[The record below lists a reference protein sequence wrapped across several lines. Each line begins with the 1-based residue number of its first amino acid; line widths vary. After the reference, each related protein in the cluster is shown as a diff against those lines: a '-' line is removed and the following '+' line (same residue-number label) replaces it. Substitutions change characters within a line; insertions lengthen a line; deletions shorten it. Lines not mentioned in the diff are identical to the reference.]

1 MMIKAVSQSR
11 LIFYVIRE
19 EKYDGARKKNPSDK
33 ACSVALRFL
42 FREKILSKFLTF
54 DIA

>member
-1 MMIKAVSQSR
+1 MVIKAVSQSR

-19 EKYDGARKKNPSDK
+19 EKYDGEQKKNPSDK

-42 FREKILSKFLTF
+42 FWKFFLSKFFTF

>member
-1 MMIKAVSQSR
+1 MVIKAVSQSR
-11 LIFYVIRE
+11 LIFYVICE
-19 EKYDGARKKNPSDK
+19 EKYDGERKKNPSDK

-42 FREKILSKFLTF
+42 FREIFLSKFFTF